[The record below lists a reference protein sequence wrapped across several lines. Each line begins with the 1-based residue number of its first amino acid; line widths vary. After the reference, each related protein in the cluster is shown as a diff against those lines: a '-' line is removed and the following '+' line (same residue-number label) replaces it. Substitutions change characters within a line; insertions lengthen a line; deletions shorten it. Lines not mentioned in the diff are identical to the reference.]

1 MKKKRAFE
9 VFTLSFLDCICCGFG
24 AVVLFYTIVQ
34 AQAGAQDILRID
46 KLTGEVRKLEEEV
59 LVGTKNLVLLRNTL
73 EKTDEDTAAA
83 KARAVRVAE
92 ELKKR
97 KSATS
102 TYEDESLARR
112 EHINQLMADIK
123 SLEEGNKRLRGGS
136 LDKGPAGDRRMAFRG
151 RGDRRYISALKVKGK
166 RIMILLD
173 TSASMMDDDVV
184 KVIRLRNEPE
194 AARKL
199 APKWRRAL
207 DMVQWLGAQL
217 PDNSQFQVYG
227 FNIKSKAIIGDTQGK
242 WLDSNDPRVVN
253 NVLSAARNIV
263 PGDGTS
269 LVNAFISVRTIN
281 PQHDQIILI
290 TDGLPTAH
298 FEQQMLYLLYPPDPR
313 TESATM
319 REGLACQ
326 REGITINM
334 FLLPSWSQTE
344 EDVRFAFR
352 LAESTKGR
360 VFFTAGRDLDRY
372 VVWDYL
378 SRRRELVN

>member
-136 LDKGPAGDRRMAFRG
+136 LDKGPAGDKRMAFRG

-281 PQHDQIILI
+281 PQPDQIILI
-290 TDGLPTAH
+290 TDGLPT
-298 FEQQMLYLLYPPDPR
+298 QGSVPPSR
-313 TESATM
+313 KFINVKE
-319 REGLACQ
+319 REKLFDDAMKTVTRDQ
-326 REGITINM
+326 PIDIV
-334 FLLPSWSQTE
+334 LLPMKG
-344 EDVRFAFR
+344 DLLAAHAFWR
-352 LAESTKGR
+352 LARKTGGSY
-360 VFFTAGRDLDRY
+360 VIPSRD
-372 VVWDYL
+372 WP
-378 SRRRELVN
+378 

>member
-173 TSASMMDDDVV
+173 TSASSPHH
-184 KVIRLRNEPE
+184 RLRADLE
-194 AARKL
+194 
-199 APKWRRAL
+199 RRTA
-207 DMVQWLGAQL
+207 
-217 PDNSQFQVYG
+217 SC
-227 FNIKSKAIIGDTQGK
+227 
-242 WLDSNDPRVVN
+242 R
-253 NVLSAARNIV
+253 SA
-263 PGDGTS
+263 S
-269 LVNAFISVRTIN
+269 
-281 PQHDQIILI
+281 
-290 TDGLPTAH
+290 
-298 FEQQMLYLLYPPDPR
+298 
-313 TESATM
+313 
-319 REGLACQ
+319 
-326 REGITINM
+326 
-334 FLLPSWSQTE
+334 
-344 EDVRFAFR
+344 R
-352 LAESTKGR
+352 LR
-360 VFFTAGRDLDRY
+360 
-372 VVWDYL
+372 
-378 SRRRELVN
+378 